1 MMKKYFK
8 LFVVVLCMFFF
19 LFEVDAKSLKQ
30 LKDQLAK
37 DEAELKENINNQKNA
52 QEKVKKYEKELGET
66 ARKIDKYEI
75 EIQEAKEEI
84 VELNKDIDEKEKE
97 IDSLLSFLQV
107 SDGDNVYLE
116 YVFNAKDF
124 TDFIYRSSIV
134 EQLTEYNDE
143 LIDEMYDMIEE
154 NKKLQKNLN
163 KKIDESESLIESLDK
178 LLAKENLRIDDLNDD
193 HKDIKA
199 DIKARK
205 EEIKGYEDIYKANG
219 CKDDVDISICLAG
232 STPTASGFVRP
243 LVKASVTSNYGMRY
257 HPTKH
262 YYTMHYGIDLGAS
275 TGTKIYPVAPGTVS
289 KIERVANP
297 NKANSSCGGNKVYI
311 RHIVNGKQYTS
322 VYMHL
327 HTVNV
332 KINQVVMLDS
342 VIGGVGGGE
351 KYDYCTTGP
360 HLHFGLMKGW
370 SSTTYVNPR
379 NYISLPAK
387 GNRFTSRW

>member
-1 MMKKYFK
+1 MMKKSFK
-8 LFVVVLCMFFF
+8 ILTIVICLF
-19 LFEVDAKSLKQ
+19 LFINSVDAKSLKQ

-37 DEAELKENINNQKNA
+37 DEAELQEILNNKKNA
-52 QEKVKKYEKELGET
+52 QDKIKKYQTELSET
-66 ARKIDKYEI
+66 ARKIEKYEI
-75 EIQEAKEEI
+75 EIEDAKEEI
-84 VELNKDIDEKEKE
+84 VKLNKNIDEKEKE

-107 SDGDNVYLE
+107 SDGDNIYLE

-134 EQLTEYNDE
+134 EQLTKYNDE

-154 NKKLQKNLN
+154 NKKLQVNLN
-163 KKIDESESLIESLDK
+163 KKIDDSEALIESLDK
-178 LLAKENLRIDDLNDD
+178 LLAKENLKIDDLDDD
-193 HKDIKA
+193 HKDVKA

-205 EEIKGYEDIYKANG
+205 EEIKGYEEIYKAND
-219 CKDDVDISICLAG
+219 CKDDVDISVCLAG

-243 LVKASVTSNYGMRY
+243 LVKASVTSNYGMRF

-262 YYTMHYGIDLGAS
+262 YWTMHYGIDLGVS
-275 TGTKIYPVAPGTVS
+275 MGTKVYPVAPGTVS
-289 KIERVANP
+289 KIERVENP
-297 NKANSSCGGNKVYI
+297 NKANSSCGGNKVYV

-327 HTVNV
+327 HTINV
-332 KINQVVMLDS
+332 KVNQVVMLDS
-342 VIGGVGGGE
+342 VIGTSGGGE
-351 KYDYCTTGP
+351 SYDYCTTGP

-387 GNRFTSRW
+387 GSSFSSRW